1 MASGG
6 CQETVAECDCTK
18 GGTDATRHIMAL
30 QRQRK
35 RVPEREERSFY
46 FTPSAR
52 LKVGFTCKNGEH
64 SFEGSFPIPASKTI
78 GACKLFVKSRK
89 SEVNIRLPFEAFV

>member
-1 MASGG
+1 MASGEY
-6 CQETVAECDCTK
+6 QETVAECDCTK
-18 GGTDATRHIMAL
+18 GETDATRHIMTL

-35 RVPEREERSFY
+35 SVPEREERSFY
-46 FTPSAR
+46 FMPSAG
-52 LKVGFTCKNGEH
+52 LKVGFTCKNGER
-64 SFEGSFPIPASKTI
+64 SFEGSFPILGSKPI

>member
-1 MASGG
+1 MSRNSG
-6 CQETVAECDCTK
+6 ECDCTK

-35 RVPEREERSFY
+35 RVPEREKRLF
-46 FTPSAR
+46 FILTPSTR
-52 LKVGFTCKNGEH
+52 LKVGFTCKNGER
-64 SFEGSFPIPASKTI
+64 SFEGSFSIPGSKAT

-89 SEVNIRLPFEAFV
+89 PGAGVRLPYRAFV